1 MKQLIVIYDVI
12 DKRRGK
18 FFGNNIEL
26 TKRAVERKYNKPMG
40 NERSAEDEARTIAE
54 KLHGSLSEL
63 SGRLGITAMTISNE
77 GSGRGRLWPL

>member
-1 MKQLIVIYDVI
+1 ML
-12 DKRRGK
+12 
-18 FFGNNIEL
+18 L
-26 TKRAVERKYNKPMG
+26 TNAGVNCSAITLSEPSGRYKVKRKYKKPMG

-54 KLHGSLSEL
+54 NLHGSLSEL